1 MLKKIYSDRSSCY
14 LSYISNSSGILRANL
29 SRSEEH
35 ISDLYKSK
43 VSNDKNRAYTWCDVA
58 GHVSRCASARETTRK
73 KISRAK
79 RLGGTDLH
87 VFSLEGRTKGRAKN
101 RFVSGGRRAG
111 KGGRRGGNERGKRER
126 RPRKE
131 RTSNGCT
138 SPWLLITETIC
149 TVRSGGAINFRNGV
163 VPGGSF
169 LIVTDYH

>member
-14 LSYISNSSGILRANL
+14 LSCISNSSGILRANL
-29 SRSEEH
+29 SRSEED

-43 VSNDKNRAYTWCDVA
+43 VSNDKNRACTWSDVA

-87 VFSLEGRTKGRAKN
+87 VFSLEGRERKGERRIA
-101 RFVSGGRRAG
+101 SYPEGGGPRK
-111 KGGRRGGNERGKRER
+111 KGGRNERGKRER